1 MATSGQRYDHPN
13 CVVRR
18 EEKVNNLLGLAST
31 SMQKILFFQ
40 KTRVKAVHSLVVVA
54 GTNAAAGVTI
64 SNGTTSVGAITHG
77 TATALTGQTSGVLD
91 TDIAASGYLDI
102 TGLANSATMVNSY
115 AIECEVLQ
123 DAVHTV

>member
-1 MATSGQRYDHPN
+1 MATQSTRYDHPN

-31 SMQKILFFQ
+31 SMQKVLFFQ
-40 KTRVKAVHSLVVVA
+40 KTRIKAVHGLVVVA

-64 SNGTTSVGAITHG
+64 SNGTTSVGGITHG
-77 TATALTGQTSGVLD
+77 TATALTGQTSGVHD
-91 TDIAASGYLDI
+91 TDIEAGGYLDI

-115 AIECEVLQ
+115 SIECEVLP